1 MTVTA
6 TEAAS
11 VCKRLAIPMYGNRES
26 EGMAYPVLL
35 IGAETTQVQD
45 FEQYAAGMPQEYRLE
60 ALYEFAGRANSEVL
74 ERYS

>member
-6 TEAAS
+6 TEAAN
-11 VCKRLAIPMYGNRES
+11 VCKRLNIPMYGSAETD
-26 EGMAYPVLL
+26 GMAYPVLL
-35 IGAETTQVQD
+35 IGAEAGQVQD
-45 FEQYAAGMPQEYRLE
+45 FEQYATKMGPEYRLE